1 MRTAVSRPLLLLL
14 LPVVGVL
21 AACGG
26 GSSTAGTPAA
36 SISSGGVNVVA
47 AENFWGSIASQLA
60 GSKANVRSI
69 IVDPASDPHSY
80 EPKAADART
89 MATAQLAIVNGVG
102 YDPWAPKLLAA
113 NPASGRKVLT
123 VGDLLGLKEG
133 DNPHRWYNPANVE
146 SVANAITADLKQLDA
161 KDAAYFD
168 AQRAAFE
175 TQRLARYHQ
184 LIASIKSRYAGVPV
198 GATES
203 IFAMLAPSLGVNLI
217 TPPSFMKAISEG
229 TEVSAKDKV
238 TTQQQL
244 TTRQVKVWIYNSQN
258 ATPGIQQLNAIA
270 RQQRMPIATVTE
282 TMTPASA
289 SFEDWQ
295 SAQLQGIER
304 ALHQA
309 TGR

>member
-1 MRTAVSRPLLLLL
+1 MRNRVSRIPLLVVMPVFALLA
-14 LPVVGVL
+14 G
-21 AACGG
+21 C
-26 GSSTAGTPAA
+26 GSSSLSSGTPAS
-36 SISSGGVNVVA
+36 SISSGGITVVA

-80 EPKAADART
+80 EPKAGDART

-123 VGDLLGLKEG
+123 VGDLFGLKEG
-133 DNPHRWYNPANVE
+133 DNPHRWYNPANVDT
-146 SVANAITADLKQLDA
+146 VANAITADLKQLDA

-203 IFAMLAPSLGVNLI
+203 IFAMLAPSLGVDLI

-229 TEVSAKDKV
+229 TEVSATDKV